1 MLKPPS
7 ERPYDG
13 FHFTLLHDDPLS
25 FAQDYWNEAVYIDD
39 FADACRQAT
48 TNKDV
53 YDKLWL
59 WALEQD
65 NLPADRKIALYDA
78 LVRKPP
84 RKGIGGTSERHEMIR
99 TLGAILVN
107 WYVLPPSADRRHPAA
122 SIIAQIEGCNISEG
136 RISNILYTKTLR

>member
-107 WYVLPPSADRRHPAA
+107 WYVLPPSGFIYAADRCKHMVAT
-122 SIIAQIEGCNISEG
+122 SQGLTWY
-136 RISNILYTKTLR
+136 SNHCHLGFPD